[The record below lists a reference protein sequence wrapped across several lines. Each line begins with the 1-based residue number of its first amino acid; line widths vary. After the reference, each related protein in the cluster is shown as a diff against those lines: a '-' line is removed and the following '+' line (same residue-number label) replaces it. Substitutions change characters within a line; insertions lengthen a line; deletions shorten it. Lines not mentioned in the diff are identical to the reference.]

1 MAIPIATSQRFST
14 TAHAIL
20 SGSPLIRSRACR
32 WLATWVGTVGKR
44 SILAPPGS
52 NFGWPYL
59 EGTQQTGGYKNLSEA
74 LEFYS
79 NSNVNPNSLDD
90 QPAVAPFLARSH
102 GAPDRANAIM
112 VGDFYNDNTLMFG
125 DVNNGT
131 LYAATLDSD
140 REVVD
145 VEVFDAN
152 ASFIVDMEMGPDNQL
167 YGVNLVS
174 GQILRW
180 QAS

>member
-1 MAIPIATSQRFST
+1 MSSL
-14 TAHAIL
+14 L
-20 SGSPLIRSRACR
+20 SKMSRT
-32 WLATWVGTVGKR
+32 LDFLGQPT
-44 SILAPPGS
+44 
-52 NFGWPYL
+52 YL
-59 EGTQQTGGYKNLSEA
+59 EGTQQTGGYNNLSEA

-79 NSNVNPNSLDD
+79 NGNVNPNSLDD